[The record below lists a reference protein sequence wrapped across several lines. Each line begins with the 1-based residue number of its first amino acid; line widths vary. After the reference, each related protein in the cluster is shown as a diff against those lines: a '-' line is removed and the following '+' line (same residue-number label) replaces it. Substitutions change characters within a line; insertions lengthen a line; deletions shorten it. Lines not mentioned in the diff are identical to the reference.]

1 MSSAIVLGIL
11 AVLLL
16 MALPVATHVSSS
28 TNTTAA
34 TRTDSNQTE
43 ASEQTIDVY
52 QNPLVG
58 ILANELETRINKS
71 GAILEITSRLPEVN
85 SAPFASSISTEL
97 HGIPRD
103 ADIPKRKVAQD
114 ILAAD
119 KDFQVIFF
127 LMPNGDMYLEEPYSL
142 QENLTRNN
150 FAFRDYYKGAVETG
164 NTYLGNVI
172 ISAATGSPQAYIATP
187 VYSENSNDGTHLVGL
202 WTVGLNLTNLS
213 KSLQSLNLT
222 SNGEHIV
229 YVDGQGQKVADS
241 NGSQSLLTAN
251 IPTTQ
256 NESSFADLEAFK
268 NAINGQSGSTTEMI
282 NGNMVLISYHPVNT
296 FSNVWAVLFMEP
308 YPLTEIRSSSS
319 DVSSYHHHPH
329 Y

>member
-1 MSSAIVLGIL
+1 MTSFKTSNLTSAITLGTLTI
-11 AVLLL
+11 AVLMVLIVSSPTL
-16 MALPVATHVSSS
+16 SSS
-28 TNTTAA
+28 TTTMA
-34 TRTDSNQTE
+34 DLNQPQPEEGTVAGTE
-43 ASEQTIDVY
+43 SIIEADKEDPT
-52 QNPLVG
+52 LVVTL
-58 ILANELETRINKS
+58 LANELETRINKS

-85 SAPFASSISTEL
+85 SAPFASSISPEL

-150 FAFRDYYKGAVETG
+150 FAFRDYYKEAVETG

-187 VYSENSNDGTHLVGL
+187 MYSENSNDGTHLVGL
-202 WTVGLNLTNLS
+202 WTGGLNLTNLS

-241 NGSQSLLTAN
+241 DGSQSLLTAN

-268 NAINGQSGSTTEMI
+268 NAINGQSSGSTTEIVNDTMC
-282 NGNMVLISYHPVNT
+282 VYHT
-296 FSNVWAVLFMEP
+296 
-308 YPLTEIRSSSS
+308 IR
-319 DVSSYHHHPH
+319 
-329 Y
+329 